1 MCVGGGGGGGCNH
14 STDLDLFKKVL
25 VILWISST

>member
-1 MCVGGGGGGGCNH
+1 MLGEGGGGCNH

-25 VILWISST
+25 VIPWISST